1 MTVSPPPIDEDRL
14 AELQPS
20 PLRFPVVGLGGSAG
34 GLPALLKFF
43 EHMPPAP
50 RMAFVVILHLSPHH
64 ESNAAHLLQQVT
76 PMPVT
81 QVTSSVPIEIDH
93 VYVIAPG
100 SDLLMND
107 GHLQVMPCERSIGRA
122 VAIDVFFRTLAQV
135 HQEKAV
141 CVVLS
146 GTGSDG
152 AVGIARIKAQG
163 GVTLAQPPAE
173 AEHGDMPRAAIATGM
188 VDIVLP
194 VAEMGRRLVEL
205 RENAQ
210 RIRLPAAD
218 DAPVPPLPPR
228 DHATPAPYQESTLQ
242 DIVVLLR
249 VYTRH
254 DFRRYKRGT
263 VLRRIERRLQVNQLP
278 DLESY
283 REFLREHPQE
293 AAPLLQDMLI
303 SVTSFFRDADAFE
316 LLAREAVP
324 ELLRRLPADEPFRV
338 WDAGCATGEETYS
351 LAMLLRDGAEAQ
363 GRRLDMQ
370 VFATDID
377 DRALTVARRG
387 VYPSGIAAD
396 VPPLRLRRYFTQE
409 QDQYRIQAALR
420 EQILFANHNLLHD
433 PPFSRLDL
441 ICCRNLLIYLEPSA
455 QVAVLEMFH
464 YAMKP
469 GGYLF
474 LGVSESVDVAGALFD
489 TVDKK
494 NRIYRARG
502 RATFRARPAL
512 IAPQPLVLPPAALVA
527 DDPERAGG
535 QPARREAWQGPAA
548 QMHLRAL
555 QTVAPASV
563 LIDGGHEILHLSP
576 TAGRYMKHAGGVPSN
591 NLLHNVDPELRLE
604 LGTALFQA
612 EQSRQ
617 RVEARLPRAAAD
629 GAAAP
634 LRLVIHPLPASGT
647 APALMLVCFEE
658 GDAAAS
664 AAGAAP
670 HAEPRESLHQ
680 HLLQRAAQE
689 IRQLKINLQDTLERS
704 ALSTEELR
712 GANEELQ
719 AINEELRSATEE
731 LETSKEELQSINE
744 ELTTVNQELRMKVEE
759 RGQINDD
766 LQNFITASEIAT
778 VFVDG
783 NLRIKRFTPQARTL
797 FNLIASDAGR
807 PLLDI
812 THRLHYDAL
821 ERDAQAVFESL
832 RPIERRVTTDDQ
844 RHLLARI
851 LPYRTA
857 GDRIEGIVLTFIDIT
872 KLRLTEERIRARE
885 AQGSGAWPPAP
896 EQTPSRA

>member
-242 DIVVLLR
+242 DIVALLR

-283 REFLREHPQE
+283 RAFLREYPQE

-409 QDQYRIQAALR
+409 QDQYREYEASPEFNA
-420 EQILFANHNLLHD
+420 
-433 PPFSRLDL
+433 SW
-441 ICCRNLLIYLEPSA
+441 
-455 QVAVLEMFH
+455 
-464 YAMKP
+464 
-469 GGYLF
+469 
-474 LGVSESVDVAGALFD
+474 
-489 TVDKK
+489 
-494 NRIYRARG
+494 
-502 RATFRARPAL
+502 FR
-512 IAPQPLVLPPAALVA
+512 
-527 DDPERAGG
+527 
-535 QPARREAWQGPAA
+535 
-548 QMHLRAL
+548 
-555 QTVAPASV
+555 
-563 LIDGGHEILHLSP
+563 
-576 TAGRYMKHAGGVPSN
+576 
-591 NLLHNVDPELRLE
+591 
-604 LGTALFQA
+604 
-612 EQSRQ
+612 
-617 RVEARLPRAAAD
+617 
-629 GAAAP
+629 
-634 LRLVIHPLPASGT
+634 
-647 APALMLVCFEE
+647 
-658 GDAAAS
+658 
-664 AAGAAP
+664 
-670 HAEPRESLHQ
+670 
-680 HLLQRAAQE
+680 
-689 IRQLKINLQDTLERS
+689 
-704 ALSTEELR
+704 
-712 GANEELQ
+712 
-719 AINEELRSATEE
+719 
-731 LETSKEELQSINE
+731 
-744 ELTTVNQELRMKVEE
+744 
-759 RGQINDD
+759 
-766 LQNFITASEIAT
+766 
-778 VFVDG
+778 VF
-783 NLRIKRFTPQARTL
+783 
-797 FNLIASDAGR
+797 
-807 PLLDI
+807 
-812 THRLHYDAL
+812 
-821 ERDAQAVFESL
+821 
-832 RPIERRVTTDDQ
+832 
-844 RHLLARI
+844 
-851 LPYRTA
+851 
-857 GDRIEGIVLTFIDIT
+857 
-872 KLRLTEERIRARE
+872 
-885 AQGSGAWPPAP
+885 W
-896 EQTPSRA
+896 